1 MSPQRRPSFV
11 AVLSI
16 VAALSVACASGRVG
30 SLKGSHD
37 FVAGAEAQER
47 SAGDVYG
54 VYFGTYTEGWSC
66 SAESPCTGKGIYRAT
81 FNAKT
86 GALSAPVLAH
96 ESVNPSYLAV
106 HGKAGSR
113 YLYAVNEVGN
123 YGGKPTGAVS
133 AFKIED
139 NGDLKLINQ
148 VPSMGADPAHLS
160 VSASGKYVLVAN
172 YSGGS
177 VASFKILDNGG
188 LQLAASVQH
197 SGSGPHPNQGAP
209 HAHFI
214 ANDNQGQRVFVADL
228 GIDQV
233 LVYALDEATGAL
245 TPNVPPFGAVPA
257 GGGPRHVAFEQQGR
271 LVYTNNELSH
281 TVTVFA
287 RDAATH
293 ALTPIQTLSSL
304 LPGDP
309 QQAESSEIVMSADGE
324 HLYVGNRGP
333 NSIAVFDVDKAS
345 GKLSL
350 KATVSTGGNWPRD
363 FKLDPSGNFIVL
375 GNNRSGDVKVFALD
389 HATGLPSDTGTKVP
403 LNQVSNVAFVLPT
416 DSHRPASH

>member
-1 MSPQRRPSFV
+1 MNAKCWSLLIPIFAV
-11 AVLSI
+11 AT
-16 VAALSVACASGRVG
+16 ALTVGCGSGRVG
-30 SLKGSHD
+30 SPKNGHD
-37 FVAGAEAQER
+37 SSGAQV
-47 SAGDVYG
+47 D

-66 SAESPCTGKGIYRAT
+66 SAESPCTGRGIYRAT
-81 FNAKT
+81 FDSKS

-106 HGKAGSR
+106 ARKGGNR

-133 AFKIED
+133 AFKIEA
-139 NGDLKLINQ
+139 GGSLTLLNQ
-148 VPSMGADPAHLS
+148 VPSMGADPAHVS
-160 VSASGKYVLVAN
+160 VSSSGKFVLVAN

-177 VASFKILDNGG
+177 VASFKILDDGS

-197 SGSGPHPNQGAP
+197 SGAKGPHPNQQAP

-214 ANDNQGQRVFVADL
+214 ASDGMGKRVFVADL
-228 GIDQV
+228 GLDQV
-233 LVYALDEATGAL
+233 LVYALDEVTGAL
-245 TPNVPPFGAVPA
+245 TPNVPPFGAVPP
-257 GGGPRHVAFEQQGR
+257 GGGPRHLAFEKHGR
-271 LVYTNNELSH
+271 FVYANNELAQ

-293 ALTPIQTLSSL
+293 SLTPVQTLSSL
-304 LPGDP
+304 MPDDAQPG
-309 QQAESSEIVMSADGE
+309 QSSEIVMSANGD

-333 NSIAVFDVDKAS
+333 NSIAVFDVSKAT
-345 GKLSL
+345 GQLSL

-363 FKLDPSGNFIVL
+363 FKLDLSGRFIVL

-389 HATGLPSDTGTKVP
+389 AATGLPAATGVEVA
-403 LNQVSNVAFVLPT
+403 LNQVSSIVFVP
-416 DSHRPASH
+416 